1 MQIVF
6 SVMNDVALVTVSG
19 RLDALTAAEFD
30 RQVAGFLQDGTA
42 KMVLS
47 CGDLEYISSAG
58 LRSMLA
64 LAKQLKARGGRLVC
78 AGLKGTAR
86 EVYDMSG
93 FAAAISLFET
103 EEEARAA
110 FS

>member
-1 MQIVF
+1 
-6 SVMNDVALVTVSG
+6 
-19 RLDALTAAEFD
+19 
-30 RQVAGFLQDGTA
+30 
-42 KMVLS
+42 
-47 CGDLEYISSAG
+47 
-58 LRSMLA
+58 MLA

-86 EVYDMSG
+86 EVFDMSG

-110 FS
+110 FA